1 MMKTA
6 RVLPRMT
13 LLMLFVLLIHLPAS
27 ACTTCNRPLQ
37 AAIFDDSFL
46 QLFLYMLLPFL
57 FIGLA
62 VYRLHK
68 LK

>member
-1 MMKTA
+1 MKMTNGLL
-6 RVLPRMT
+6 RVVLS
-13 LLMLFVLLIHLPAS
+13 LLMVVQVHLPVV

-37 AAIFDDSFL
+37 AAIFDASFMKIL
-46 QLFLYMLLPFL
+46 CYMLLPFL
-57 FIGLA
+57 FIGVA